1 MKTGTDFVISKDEV
15 EQTLT
20 SAQPAQLPETMRT
33 SVLSAPGEL
42 AVEQRP
48 VPRPGPGQVLV
59 SVGSVGVC
67 GSDVHYYEHG
77 RIGDFVVE
85 DPLVLGH
92 EAGGAVVAV
101 GTDVDPARVGQRVAL
116 EPGVP
121 CRRCDQ
127 CKIGR
132 YHLCPR
138 MRFFATPPIDGAFC
152 EYVVLD
158 EDFAHPVP
166 DALSDDA
173 AGLIEP
179 LSVGVWACQKAE
191 VGAGT
196 RLLVSG
202 AGPIGV
208 LVTQVAR
215 ALGAT
220 SVVVSDLAEPRRAAA
235 ERFGATAVLDPREQ
249 EPAGLGEFDA
259 FVDCSGA
266 EPAVLSGMRALR
278 PAGRAVLVGMAAEQ
292 ITIPVPLLQTR
303 ELVLTGTF
311 RYANTWPTAIA
322 LAASGQ
328 VDLDS
333 LVTGH
338 FGLDEVR
345 AALSANADP
354 TSIKPVVRPR
364 GV

>member
-1 MKTGTDFVISKDEV
+1 M

-20 SAQPAQLPETMRT
+20 SAQRAPVPETMRT
-33 SVLSAPGEL
+33 SVLAAPGQL
-42 AVEQRP
+42 SVEQRP
-48 VPRPGPGQVLV
+48 TPTPGPGQVLV
-59 SVGSVGVC
+59 AVGSVGVC

-85 DPLVLGH
+85 APLVLGH
-92 EAGGAVVAV
+92 EAGGTVVAV
-101 GTDVDPARVGQRVAL
+101 GEQVETSRIGQRVAL

-121 CRRCDQ
+121 CRHCAQ
-127 CKIGR
+127 CKTGR
-132 YHLCPR
+132 YHLGPR

-152 EYVVLD
+152 EYVALD

-166 DALSDDA
+166 DSLSDDA

-179 LSVGVWACQKAE
+179 LSVAVWACRKAE
-191 VGAGT
+191 VGAGA
-196 RLLVSG
+196 RLLVGG

-215 ALGAT
+215 ACGAT
-220 SVVVSDLAEPRRAAA
+220 SVVVSDPAEPRRVAA
-235 ERFGATAVLDPREQ
+235 ERFGATAVVDPREQ
-249 EPAGLGEFDA
+249 DPAALGEFDA
-259 FVDCSGA
+259 FVDASGA
-266 EPAVLSGMRALR
+266 EPAVLAGMRALR
-278 PAGRAVLVGMAAEQ
+278 PAGRAVLVGMGAEE
-292 ITIPVPLLQTR
+292 ITLPVPLLQTR

-311 RYANTWPTAIA
+311 RYANTWPSAID
-322 LAASGQ
+322 LAANDR
-328 VDLDS
+328 VDLDG

-354 TSIKPVVRPR
+354 TSIKPVVRPK
-364 GV
+364 GT